1 MKKIIS
7 ILAFTSLLCCS
18 CDYLDVVPEGK
29 ATEEDIWKTTEQAD
43 KFRYYLQTY
52 MPNLIGY
59 DWSPDQ
65 FAGDD
70 FITGARGTTYYFSS
84 KSLLYNEE
92 TSSNTYFGRWEPSS
106 VSGGTNYD
114 IYRGIRYCYY
124 MLDNVYKVPV
134 ISPENAD
141 RYAGEAW
148 FLIGY
153 YHQCLLEYYGPVIV
167 VKKFIPI
174 DAPEEEIFV
183 PRTPYDDCVK
193 FIADCY
199 DKAAGLLPE
208 TVVPAELGMPTK
220 MAALSYKARLL
231 LYAASPLVNGNPD
244 YIGFNNPDGTPLMST
259 TYDPEKWKR
268 ALDAAAAAIALAD
281 EINPD
286 TKKPKYDLYTSADS
300 SLPDDERGRKNYH
313 DTFVEEPWN
322 GAEFILAKGAQSG
335 IQALQRY
342 GGPRSIKGNMS
353 KGWKTTLVPT
363 MEAVEMYYTK
373 NGLPLDVD
381 PLTKDEDLYDKTIED
396 VFDDE
401 VFNSTFWLYWRTM
414 FAFENWHSAL
424 EMKLYFQRFIHHI
437 SGLPD
442 FSALKFT
449 KYNQYESLIL
459 PMKKYLEAAGVDFQ
473 FNTEVT
479 NVIFDINDGKKVA
492 KAIECK
498 VKGVEKGIVLTEND
512 LVFVTNGSCT
522 EGTIYGD
529 QNHAPNGDAEVRTSG
544 VWSLWKNIAKQDPS
558 FGHPEKFCSDV
569 SKTNWESATVT
580 TLDDKI
586 IPYITNICKRD
597 PRSGKVV
604 TGGIVSC
611 QDSKWLLSW
620 TINRQGQFKEQDK
633 NQVCVWV
640 YGLFTDVPGD
650 YIKKPM
656 KDCTGKEITEE
667 WLYHLGV
674 PVEDIEDLAEHSAV
688 CVPTMMPYITAF
700 FMPRTK
706 GDRPDVIPDGC
717 VNFAFLGQFAETPR
731 DTVFTTEYSVRTAM
745 EAVYGLLGVDR
756 GVPEVWGSV
765 YDVRELLDSS
775 VKLMDGMS
783 PLEIELPGPLN
794 ALKKPLLRVVKG
806 TVVEKLLRD
815 HNVIKD
821 GMLD

>member
-244 YIGFNNPDGTPLMST
+244 YVGFNNPDGTPLMNT
-259 TYDPEKWKR
+259 TYDREKWKL
-268 ALDAAAAAIALAD
+268 AMDAAEAAIQLS
-281 EINPD
+281 EKSGQNGG
-286 TKKPKYDLYTSADS
+286 KQNYYLYTNIDS
-300 SLPDDERGRKNYH
+300 TLDEFEQGVKNYH
-313 DTFVEEPWN
+313 GAFVDQQWN
-322 GAEFILAKGAQSG
+322 GEEFIMAKGAETG
-335 IQALQRY
+335 IQNIQRY
-342 GGPRSIKGNMS
+342 GGPRSIAGDMS
-353 KGWKTTLVPT
+353 KGWKTTCVPT

-373 NGLPLDVD
+373 NGLPLEDD
-381 PLTKDEDLYDKTIED
+381 PLTKDADLYRVAPGDSTALLHRNREPRFYACIGFDRGTFEIDGTTITLKLRGGELHGSTLKETDEYQSCTGYVCQKWISRTSYYDKSLNTYTYTRYAYPYLRLAE
-396 VFDDE
+396 
-401 VFNSTFWLYWRTM
+401 LYLSY
-414 FAFENWHSAL
+414 AEADFEYNGSLSGKSL
-424 EMKLYFQRFIHHI
+424 EYINRVRRRC
-437 SGLPD
+437 GLPD
-442 FSALKFT
+442 FEDSWALAGGIPSGQKLRKVLASGAFDRVPVRRPPLPRSAPLEGGARGDEQAAAFVEPRR
-449 KYNQYESLIL
+449 QDAGRLLSGDPGRSGRPRARVRIAEELLAGHSAEPDQQES
-459 PMKKYLEAAGVDFQ
+459 AAG
-473 FNTEVT
+473 
-479 NVIFDINDGKKVA
+479 
-492 KAIECK
+492 
-498 VKGVEKGIVLTEND
+498 
-512 LVFVTNGSCT
+512 
-522 EGTIYGD
+522 
-529 QNHAPNGDAEVRTSG
+529 AE
-544 VWSLWKNIAKQDPS
+544 P
-558 FGHPEKFCSDV
+558 
-569 SKTNWESATVT
+569 
-580 TLDDKI
+580 
-586 IPYITNICKRD
+586 
-597 PRSGKVV
+597 
-604 TGGIVSC
+604 
-611 QDSKWLLSW
+611 
-620 TINRQGQFKEQDK
+620 
-633 NQVCVWV
+633 
-640 YGLFTDVPGD
+640 
-650 YIKKPM
+650 
-656 KDCTGKEITEE
+656 
-667 WLYHLGV
+667 
-674 PVEDIEDLAEHSAV
+674 
-688 CVPTMMPYITAF
+688 
-700 FMPRTK
+700 
-706 GDRPDVIPDGC
+706 
-717 VNFAFLGQFAETPR
+717 
-731 DTVFTTEYSVRTAM
+731 
-745 EAVYGLLGVDR
+745 GLLKNR
-756 GVPEVWGSV
+756 
-765 YDVRELLDSS
+765 
-775 VKLMDGMS
+775 M
-783 PLEIELPGPLN
+783 I
-794 ALKKPLLRVVKG
+794 
-806 TVVEKLLRD
+806 T
-815 HNVIKD
+815 HIKW
-821 GMLD
+821 